1 MRILVVGAGATGGY
15 FGARLAHAGQD
26 VTFLVRPQR
35 ADILGRRGLR
45 LTGLGE
51 ELTLNPQLV
60 TAADLTEAHAP
71 GPHAPAPYLPAAQ
84 AAHAPHAPAT
94 HAPAPHAPAP
104 YDLILLTV
112 KATALARAVEDF
124 APAVGPR
131 TVIVPVLNGLAHLD
145 VLTQRFGSE
154 RVWGGV
160 AKVVTAL
167 NDDGDIV
174 RLAPTAT
181 LTLGETGG
189 AASPR
194 AHETCALLDGVP
206 GIDAEMSPDILG
218 AMWAKWAF
226 IVTVSA
232 VNLLGRGTVGEV
244 VAAPGGAGLGPAVLA
259 EAAAVAAAAGHAL
272 PADAISFATEVATGA
287 GSPLTTSLYRD
298 VLAGLPSEA
307 EHLFGELAA
316 RARTLGVDTPLID
329 LVTLHLRVQ
338 ENKLSAMD

>member
-15 FGARLAHAGQD
+15 FGARLALAGQD

-35 ADILGRRGLR
+35 ADALRRRGLR

-51 ELTLNPQLV
+51 DLRLAPQLV
-60 TAADLTEAHAP
+60 TAAELASAGSSDGAP
-71 GPHAPAPYLPAAQ
+71 
-84 AAHAPHAPAT
+84 
-94 HAPAPHAPAP
+94 APAP

-112 KATALARAVEDF
+112 KATALAPAVDDF
-124 APAVGPR
+124 APAVGPG

-145 VLTQRFGSE
+145 TLAGRFGTE

-174 RLAPTAT
+174 RLAPFAD

-189 AASPR
+189 GTSPR
-194 AHETCALLDGVP
+194 ADEMGALLNGVP
-206 GIDAEMSPDILG
+206 GIDADVSPDILG

-244 VAAPGGAGLGPAVLA
+244 AAAPGGAGLGPAVLA
-259 EAAAVAAAAGHAL
+259 EAAAVATAAGHPL
-272 PADAISFATEVATGA
+272 PDDLLAFATETATGA
-287 GSPLTTSLYRD
+287 DSPLTTSLYRD
-298 VLAGLPSEA
+298 VRAGLPSEA
-307 EHLFGELAA
+307 EHLFGDLTD
-316 RARTLGVDTPLID
+316 RARTLGVATPLLD
-329 LVTLHLRVQ
+329 VAALQLRVQ
-338 ENKLSAMD
+338 ERKLVSKN